1 MYAEGVD
8 RPLLQVTGLNHQ
20 TAKIDLRERFAVS
33 GGDQD
38 GVLAKVLSVDGIDE
52 AVVINTCNRVELFV
66 STNSNATSES
76 VSSGLEQ
83 VLAGVSGVGRK
94 LFSDRLYHFREKS
107 AVTHLFRVA
116 SGLDSLVLGEPQVLG
131 QLKDAYEFA
140 SKMGAARGVLHRL
153 FHRAFSVAKTVRSHT
168 AISRNAVSVCFAAK
182 ELAQQIFGDLSEAS
196 IMLLGAGETGALA
209 VKHFAAAG
217 AHRFVILNKTI
228 SRAGHLADRFS
239 GVAGGLERIQ
249 EYLPQTDIIISA
261 AALSIG
267 DEPLITAPM
276 VQQSLKQRGGRPQFF
291 LDLAVPR
298 NVAPTVEE
306 IDDAFLYNID
316 DLESIV
322 EQNINARLV
331 EAARAE
337 VIVTQEVDR
346 FWSWFETLPAEAAIR
361 ELVGRCED
369 FRGQEIEKTLR
380 RLERS
385 GGINDGEILRAALED
400 LTQALVAKTLH
411 SPLTALKRRAAEDP
425 EILEVFRELF
435 FGKRRLAND
444 IPEE

>member
-1 MYAEGVD
+1 MFVDAE
-8 RPLLQVTGLNHQ
+8 RPVLQVTGLNHQ
-20 TAKIDLRERFAVS
+20 TAQIDLRERFAVTES
-33 GGDQD
+33 DQD
-38 GVLAKVLSVDGIDE
+38 GVLAKVLSLDGVDE

-66 STNSNATSES
+66 STHPAATKENI
-76 VSSGLEQ
+76 SSGLEQ
-83 VLAGVSGVGRK
+83 VLAGVSGVGRS
-94 LFSDRLYHFREKS
+94 LFSDRLYHLREKS

-196 IMLLGAGETGALA
+196 IMLVGAGETGALA

-228 SRAGHLADRFS
+228 SRAGQLASKFA
-239 GVAGGLERIQ
+239 GVAGGLDRIA
-249 EYLPQTDIIISA
+249 EYLPQSDIIIAA
-261 AALSIG
+261 AALGVG
-267 DEPLITAPM
+267 DEPLVSSAM

-298 NVAPTVEE
+298 NVSPKVED
-306 IDDAFLYNID
+306 ISDAFLYNID
-316 DLESIV
+316 DLETIV
-322 EQNINARLV
+322 EQNMSARQI
-331 EAARAE
+331 EASRAE
-337 VIVTQEVDR
+337 VIISQEVDR
-346 FWSWFETLPAEAAIR
+346 FWSWFETLPAEAMIR

-369 FRGQEIEKTLR
+369 FRGREIEKTIR

-385 GGINDGEILRAALED
+385 GEFQDGHLLREALED

-411 SPLTALKRRAAEDP
+411 SPLTALKRKAAEDP
-425 EILEVFRELF
+425 DILDVFRELF
-435 FGKRRLAND
+435 FGPGRPPGGN
-444 IPEE
+444 PEE